1 MPMLLENY
9 TMPGSLLVRP
19 APFDAF
25 WAGSQWQH
33 AAAGIDLKAQVKRTL
48 DEMEAATGFVS
59 CLECKMDGRS
69 AGSLVVFKDPWY
81 RSKRRGDVACFG
93 LVTAVDVPV
102 LKALLDEAM
111 EVARKNGARALRGPV
126 NPPRCLLGYGLQ
138 VSGFEMPVLAG
149 TSANA
154 EADAI
159 PYLEL
164 DTDGFF
170 DSSDRYFNLAQNFNK
185 TMAYISTFD
194 LDRSFRVVNPDLVNL
209 GDLPAKVAELMNDT
223 LGYRADYQWTNGE
236 RLAIQA
242 QMYLLVPGG
251 EKLMAFFFDGDT
263 LAGGVIM
270 QPDWFQV
277 LRGGPV
283 TTVVG
288 DIYMLAPAYQGRRLF
303 MNCSEYSMKVLA
315 ERETKYY
322 EHASIHEDT
331 KAVLSSVK
339 NGYARIVR
347 EARVYEMEV

>member
-1 MPMLLENY
+1 MLLENC
-9 TMPGSLLVRP
+9 TIPSLLLVRP
-19 APFDAF
+19 VSFDAF
-25 WAGSQWQH
+25 WAGSRWRR
-33 AAAGIDLKAQVKRTL
+33 AAAGIDLKTQVKRTL

-81 RSKRRGDVACFG
+81 RSKRRDDAACFG

-111 EVARKNGARALRGPV
+111 EIARMNGARALRGPV
-126 NPPRCLLGYGLQ
+126 NPPRSLLGYGLQ
-138 VSGFEMPVLAG
+138 VSGFDAPVLAG

-159 PYLEL
+159 PFLEL
-164 DTDGFF
+164 DTEGYF
-170 DSSDRYFNLAQNFNK
+170 DSLDRYYNLAQDFGK

-194 LDRSFRVVNPDLVNL
+194 LDRSFRVVNPDLANL
-209 GDLPAKVAELMNDT
+209 GDLPAKVAALMNDT
-223 LGYRADYQWTNGE
+223 LGYRADYQWASGE
-236 RLAIQA
+236 RLAAQA
-242 QMYLLVPGG
+242 QMYRLVPGG
-251 EKLMAFFFDGDT
+251 EKLMAFFFDGDI

-270 QPDWFQV
+270 QPDWLQV

-303 MNCSEYSMKVLA
+303 MNCSEYSMRVLQ
-315 ERETKYY
+315 ERETAYY

-339 NGYARIVR
+339 NGYAKIVR
-347 EARVYEMEV
+347 EARVYEVEV